1 MSNPTALSLDRLLL
15 EVLHVIFYHIDIPD
29 ILQVRRVSRYLNEA
43 TRYRK
48 VWADAY
54 RTAEFVR
61 PPGPFPSQSMQ
72 DLEKALITS
81 FRIHKKFG
89 HRVGTA
95 HAKRQTFQSRE
106 FRYNGMLHDARL
118 VFGQFLVVAFQD
130 EIRCYDLTLDESSGA
145 RIIYRPTH
153 GILRSF
159 HCVSAIDVEGRPFT
173 CVTLSE
179 GTEEMWRISVY
190 LLNAGEQSE
199 LTLDLLHQFEHS
211 MFIVKAVDL
220 GPRVIAI
227 QGVVG
232 QDFNA
237 DWRLIVLDVHTR
249 TQFIL
254 PSFTLASQTKMTELG
269 LDDCN
274 KPMCIS
280 TSTHLILANSFYSR
294 AAGWHAFFQAFTLP
308 TPHTHSHLTLASTP
322 LTPSHH
328 GVIPDIQVG
337 GTLLRDTVLDS
348 STQDALITIYV
359 DMYEPSRPRT
369 PLPRYGTLRL
379 STTHVARDHE
389 AGTIAFQPLGRLI
402 HPPFYPHRPCF
413 SGTSRVFYLTEKG
426 SKWIIAA
433 LEYDLFG
440 RDSGATKTTRY
451 LHALRFPN
459 PFDQVIMDYD
469 PYAGQI
475 CLHTT
480 AGGSAIKVFDFSQV
494 DTWPTADEI

>member
-1 MSNPTALSLDRLLL
+1 MSNPTALSLDQLPLD
-15 EVLHVIFYHIDIPD
+15 VLYVIFYHIDIPD

-43 TRYRK
+43 THYRK
-48 VWADAY
+48 VWANAY

-81 FRIHKKFG
+81 FRIHQKFC
-89 HRVGTA
+89 HYVGTA
-95 HAKRQTFQSRE
+95 HATRQTFKSRE
-106 FRYNGMLHDARL
+106 FRYNGRLHDARL
-118 VFGQFLVVAFQD
+118 VFGQFLVVAFDD
-130 EIRCYDLTLDESSGA
+130 EIRCYDLNLDEASGA

-153 GILRSF
+153 GILKSF
-159 HCVSAIDVEGRPFT
+159 YCASAIDVEGRPFA

-179 GTEEMWRISVY
+179 GTEEMSRISVY
-190 LLNAGEQSE
+190 LLNVGEQSE
-199 LTLDLLHQFEHS
+199 LTLDLVHQFEYS
-211 MFIVKAVDL
+211 TFVIDAVDL

-249 TQFIL
+249 TQFLL
-254 PSFTLASQTKMTELG
+254 PSFTLAKQTKMTELG
-269 LDDCN
+269 LDYCD

-280 TSTHLILANSFYSR
+280 TSTHIVLANSLYSR
-294 AAGWHAFFQAFTLP
+294 AAGWHTFFQAFALP
-308 TPHTHSHLTLASTP
+308 TPHTHCHLTLVSTP

-328 GVIPDIQVG
+328 GVIPGTQVN
-337 GTLLRDTVLDS
+337 GTLLHDAVLDS
-348 STQDALITIYV
+348 STQDVLITIFV
-359 DMYEPSRPRT
+359 ETFEPSRPRI
-369 PLPRYGTLRL
+369 PLPGYGTLRL

-389 AGTIAFQPLGRLI
+389 VGTIAFQPLGPLN

-413 SGTSRVFYLTEKG
+413 SGTGRVFYLTRKG
-426 SKWIIAA
+426 SNWIIAA

-440 RDSGATKTTRY
+440 RDSGATQTTRY

-480 AGGSAIKVFDFSQV
+480 ADGSSIKVFDFS
-494 DTWPTADEI
+494 DT